1 MSDAPSQSRRFQ
13 LGTMTVTVT
22 QQGSTY
28 RVRAQKDEPLSE
40 EDYIQLQILEHQ
52 LRYGRR

>member
-1 MSDAPSQSRRFQ
+1 MSDTPSQSRRFL
-13 LGTMTVTVT
+13 LGTTTVTVT

-28 RVRAQKDEPLSE
+28 RVHAHKDESLSQ